1 MQSKVDFFQR
11 RIIRIFVLNVQ
22 WPNIAKNEG
31 KRTVVHNYLK
41 KALKMVGKIARMDP
55 STSRSLCFTLC
66 FIRIQTTQRKT
77 TENMVKYNKT
87 TIKKRT
93 QYELE

>member
-41 KALKMVGKIARMDP
+41 KALKMVW
-55 STSRSLCFTLC
+55 
-66 FIRIQTTQRKT
+66 
-77 TENMVKYNKT
+77 
-87 TIKKRT
+87 
-93 QYELE
+93 